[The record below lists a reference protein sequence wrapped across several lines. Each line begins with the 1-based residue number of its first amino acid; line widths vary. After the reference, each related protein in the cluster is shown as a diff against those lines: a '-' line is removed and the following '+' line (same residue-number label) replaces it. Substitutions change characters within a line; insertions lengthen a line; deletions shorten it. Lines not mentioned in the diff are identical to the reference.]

1 MRTIVVIF
9 SANSEW
15 RAARQN
21 CRVTFVE
28 LTPFGECFAIRE
40 ASHNLIYMQ
49 GGWGKISAAASAQYA
64 ISHWHPDLVV
74 NLGTCG
80 GFEGSVQRDEVILAD
95 RTLVYDL
102 IEQMGDQQKALDH
115 YSVDLDLSW
124 LSEPYPQPVR
134 KGLLLSADRDSL
146 PEQLTWLQDS
156 FGGIA
161 ADWESG
167 AIAWVCQQNHV
178 RCLILRA
185 VSDLVSVDGGEAY
198 ADISVFHQAS
208 ERVITNLLAHL
219 PAWLE
224 RVDFS

>member
-1 MRTIVVIF
+1 MHTIVIIF

-15 RAARQN
+15 RAARKI

-28 LTPFGECFAIRE
+28 PTPFGECFAIRE
-40 ASHNLIYMQ
+40 ETRSVIYMQ
-49 GGWGKISAAASAQYA
+49 GGWGKISAAASTQYA

-80 GFEGSVQRDEVILAD
+80 GFEGKVARGEIILAD

-102 IEQMGDQQKALDH
+102 IEQMGDQQAALEH
-115 YSVDLDLSW
+115 YTVKLNLSW
-124 LSEPYPQPVR
+124 LAEPYPQAVR
-134 KGLLLSADRDSL
+134 KGLLLSADRDIL
-146 PEQLTWLQDS
+146 PEQVGWLQDT

-178 RCLILRA
+178 KCLILRA
-185 VSDLVSVDGGEAY
+185 VSDLVNGDGGEAY
-198 ADISVFHQAS
+198 GDIGVFHQAT
-208 ERVITNLLAHL
+208 EQIIADLLTHL
-219 PAWLE
+219 PEWLE
-224 RVDFS
+224 QVDFS